1 MKVNRIPP
9 DTQRA
14 PSGYLSE
21 EHKRKFTITAGILG
35 AIFFIVQFILP
46 FGVMMAIMP
55 GMMFF
60 GDSWMEIARPERGA
74 FWNHQIWYVGT
85 SISPKRPDGD
95 RVTLKSLKVEGN
107 EGPKNIGLLP
117 MENPWLLAGADKLWI
132 ISSSKVG
139 FFQDGNIK
147 LVSEEKVLGEISRPF
162 LYKGHPAVIEEGPN
176 GFAFVVFVDGAW
188 QRKAPFTLKLRERLG
203 RIQDSFQV
211 VSRDDKLHLFLK
223 FGDTLYYRERLPEE
237 GAEDQD
243 RWRPISEVKRDW
255 FAILLDGELSV
266 FVQQAEEFPSRIVG
280 LKLEGGTWKS
290 FFSYDVGMTT
300 EMGIYPLGQP
310 RKFALLRQ
318 SFPGSLRL
326 VHVDGGR
333 VLKETRHGKGFP
345 FPDFF
350 GVMMLGFYGPT
361 LLLPLVLA
369 VILSSL
375 MKKHRICEHQA
386 GSMTMPFASITR
398 RALSQIVDFFVLG
411 APAIAGVLLIFPI
424 FDMEKMLRSGPFPLA
439 GFGLILGE
447 IFWGIFCLFAYSFL
461 EGRWGIAPGKWVV
474 GIRVLGTD
482 LRPCGFGRA
491 LVRNLLKFIDGFFNS
506 MVGILLAAL
515 TENWQ
520 RVGDMA
526 ARTVVVR
533 VKREL
538 ILDVE

>member
-1 MKVNRIPP
+1 MNKIPP
-9 DTQRA
+9 DHSRA

-46 FGVMMAIMP
+46 FMLMLAIMP

-60 GDSWMEIARPERGA
+60 QDSWMEIANPERGA
-74 FWNHQIWYVGT
+74 FWNDRIWYAGT
-85 SISPKRPDGD
+85 SISPKKPDGG
-95 RVTLKSLKVEGN
+95 RVTLKSLKVDSD

-117 MENPWLLAGADKLWI
+117 MENPWLLTGADRLWI

-139 FFQDGNIK
+139 FFQDGNIN
-147 LVSEEKVLGEISRPF
+147 LISEEKVLGEISRPF
-162 LYKGHPAVIEEGPN
+162 LYEGHPAVIEEGPN
-176 GFAFVVFVDGAW
+176 GFAFVVFVDGTW
-188 QRKAPFTLKLRERLG
+188 QRKVSFTLKLRERLG

-211 VSRDDKLHLFLK
+211 VSRDERLHLLLK
-223 FGDTLYYRERLPEE
+223 FGDTLYYREGLPVGE
-237 GAEDQD
+237 ADDQD
-243 RWRPISEVKRDW
+243 LWRPISEVKKDW
-255 FAILLDGELSV
+255 FAILMDGEPAV
-266 FVQQAEEFPSRIVG
+266 FLREASELPSKVVG
-280 LKLEGGTWKS
+280 LKLQGGTWKS
-290 FFSYDVGMTT
+290 FFSYDAGMTT
-300 EMGIYPLGQP
+300 EMGVYPLGQP
-310 RKFALLRQ
+310 GKFAILRQ

-326 VHVDGGR
+326 VQVEGGK
-333 VLKETRHGKGFP
+333 VLKEIHHGRGFP

-386 GSMTMPFASITR
+386 GSVTMPFASITR
-398 RALSQIVDFFVLG
+398 RALSQIIDFFVLG
-411 APAIAGVLLIFPI
+411 APAIAGALLLFPI
-424 FDMEKMLRSGPFPLA
+424 FDIEKMFSSGPFFLPGIGLM
-439 GFGLILGE
+439 FGE
-447 IFWGIFCLFAYSFL
+447 VFWGIFCLFAYSFL
-461 EGRWGIAPGKWVV
+461 EGRWGTTPGKWVV

-482 LRPCGFGRA
+482 LLPCGFGRA
-491 LVRNLLKFIDGFFNS
+491 LLRNLLKFIDGFFNF

-515 TENWQ
+515 SENWQ

-533 VKREL
+533 VKREMV
-538 ILDVE
+538 LDVE